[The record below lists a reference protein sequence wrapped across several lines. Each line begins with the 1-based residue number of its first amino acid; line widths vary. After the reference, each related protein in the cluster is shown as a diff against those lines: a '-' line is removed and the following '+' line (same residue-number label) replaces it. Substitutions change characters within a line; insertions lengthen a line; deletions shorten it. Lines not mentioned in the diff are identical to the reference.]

1 MTDPGSPDGAA
12 QQPTTEPQQP
22 TTESQQPTT
31 EPQPPTVEPQLKSS
45 REAGESNENRTVPA
59 QSKHRRLAIG
69 LIAGAAALG
78 ALFIAGAVWA
88 SFETAAHTPQAAVKP
103 YLDAL
108 VKGDV
113 AKALHVG
120 NIDTRS
126 PLVSQKVYSKTA
138 DRITGYSIRPDR
150 TGPNEASVVVK
161 YLQGANHSTQVL
173 TLKKTGT
180 DLLFF
185 TRWTLDPVEL
195 PTVKVAVDGPAQG
208 VQVNGTDVSLGS
220 SGNAELQA
228 LPGRYEVTLPSTAS
242 FTGGDQ
248 AATITQL
255 ESSGTKPGDAVSI
268 GVSFTDAGQTAANNA
283 VNAWVNGC
291 IAQPTIQPAGCS
303 FGLVDDYPDLH
314 LANQKWTLASAPKY
328 EIGPWDGHGWP
339 VVTTTAGSATFLA
352 DFSADDGSYGTLFSE
367 QPVPVRVEGEI
378 TGFGKDGTATFQS
391 IDWSGKAAQAS
402 A

>member
-1 MTDPGSPDGAA
+1 MTDAGSPDDTA
-12 QQPTTEPQQP
+12 QQPTA
-22 TTESQQPTT
+22 
-31 EPQPPTVEPQLKSS
+31 EPQPATAAPQPEPMSDVASAPSS
-45 REAGESNENRTVPA
+45 QADEPPGDETA
-59 QSKHRRLAIG
+59 QRRPKRRRLTIG
-69 LIAGAAALG
+69 LIAGGAAL
-78 ALFIAGAVWA
+78 AVLFVGGAVWA

-113 AKALHVG
+113 AKALRVG
-120 NIDTRS
+120 DIDSRS
-126 PLVSQKVYSKTA
+126 PLVTQKVYSKTA
-138 DRITGYSIRPDR
+138 DRVTGYSIRPDR
-150 TGPNEASVVVK
+150 TGSNEASVVVK
-161 YLQGANHSTQVL
+161 YLQGANHNTQVL

-185 TRWTLDPVEL
+185 TRWTLEPVEL
-195 PTVKVAVDGPAQG
+195 PTVKIAVDGPAQG
-208 VQVNGTDVSLGS
+208 VQVNGSDVPLGS
-220 SGNAELQA
+220 SGDAELQA

-255 ESSGTKPGDAVSI
+255 ESSGTTPGDAVSI
-268 GVSFTDAGQTAANNA
+268 GVSFTDAGQTAADNA

-314 LANQKWTLASAPKY
+314 LANQKWTLASAPKF

-339 VVTTTAGSATFLA
+339 VVTTTVGAATFLA

-367 QPVPVRVEGEI
+367 EPVPVRVEGEI

-391 IDWSGKAAQAS
+391 IDWSGKAAEAS